1 MKVQVV
7 AILLLVFSI
16 DCFSDKQISDE
27 EIKQKVDE
35 AMVQVKKQQRQQ
47 EKNRGSQ
54 LSPKDIGNLVDLI
67 NNLFNKGS

>member
-7 AILLLVFSI
+7 AILLLFFSI
-16 DCFSDKQISDE
+16 DCFSDKQVSDE

-54 LSPKDIGNLVDLI
+54 LSPKDVGNLVDLI